1 MTDVLR
7 IAHHVANPEVGTPE
21 IHSNTSLNKLSLFNK
36 FLTHLA
42 GPFVSNRIL
51 RIFLLYPSLNEIHS
65 TISAQHRI
73 ALHMEAMQCKDPPGW
88 MSCPTHSGDSGQ
100 DPQDWKEG
108 QRLERLYF
116 VFHFLDEI
124 KMCIF

>member
-1 MTDVLR
+1 M
-7 IAHHVANPEVGTPE
+7 
-21 IHSNTSLNKLSLFNK
+21 SLFQKK
-36 FLTHLA
+36 FN
-42 GPFVSNRIL
+42 PFGWPLCQQSDFTDFL
-51 RIFLLYPSLNEIHS
+51 LLYPSLNEIHS

-116 VFHFLDEI
+116 VFQFLDEI
-124 KMCIF
+124 KMCIFYR